1 MEESLKNQVVDYY
14 KKKGDYNKK
23 LQTRKEKIMARKT
36 SVEAKKKA
44 IKRLKLPC
52 IFCQRNVNT
61 IFEIDFD
68 IRTARCGDQSDP
80 CEGKIE
86 IKDII
91 FSHTEKMMREYNGDV
106 NILKQRILQLKYQ
119 TLFSYLS
126 RERSTEE
133 FTKLLKEYNDDLSTF
148 IILTRKYT
156 QLKEQKDT
164 NDMIRDEVLRIQD
177 VSKIIR
183 FSLDQYNE
191 TNEISFLKEGIDT
204 MVDSLNP
211 IIKKLR
217 NLKYAHR
224 EIFSK
229 IENDSNRVHYLITRP
244 YPFEAELTEM

>member
-23 LQTRKEKIMARKT
+23 LQARKEKIMTRKT
-36 SVEAKKKA
+36 SIEAKQKA

-52 IFCQRNVNT
+52 IFCKRNVNT

-86 IKDII
+86 INDII
-91 FSHTEKMMREYNGDV
+91 FSHTEQMMREYSELV

-126 RERSTEE
+126 RERSSEE

-191 TNEISFLKEGIDT
+191 TNEMSFLKEGIDT
-204 MVDSLNP
+204 MVESLNP
-211 IIKKLR
+211 IMNKLR
-217 NLKYAHR
+217 DLKYAHR
-224 EIFSK
+224 EILS
-229 IENDSNRVHYLITRP
+229 ICENGEKKVHYLITRP
-244 YPFEAELTEM
+244 YPFEAELTGM

>member
-23 LQTRKEKIMARKT
+23 LQTRKEKIMARNT
-36 SVEAKKKA
+36 SIEAKQKA

-52 IFCQRNVNT
+52 IFCKRNVNT

-80 CEGKIE
+80 CEGKLE
-86 IKDII
+86 VTDIV
-91 FSHTEKMMREYNGDV
+91 FSHTEQTMHEYSELVD
-106 NILKQRILQLKYQ
+106 ILKQRILQLKYQ

-148 IILTRKYT
+148 IILTRKHT

-177 VSKIIR
+177 VSKTIR
-183 FSLDQYNE
+183 FSIDQYNE
-191 TNEISFLKEGIDT
+191 TNEMSFLKEGNCAKRRW
-204 MVDSLNP
+204 LCGQR
-211 IIKKLR
+211 IK
-217 NLKYAHR
+217 NVLKNQVA
-224 EIFSK
+224 K
-229 IENDSNRVHYLITRP
+229 IEV
-244 YPFEAELTEM
+244 